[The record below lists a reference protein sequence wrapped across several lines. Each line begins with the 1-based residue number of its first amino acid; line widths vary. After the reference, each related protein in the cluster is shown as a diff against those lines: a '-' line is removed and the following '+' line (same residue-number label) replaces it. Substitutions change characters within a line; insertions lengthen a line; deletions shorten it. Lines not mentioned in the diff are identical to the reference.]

1 MYRTKATKIYIE
13 SSGDRLFTSIRP
25 ILFLGFIVAFVLIVS
40 FLLVSAHNRARQD
53 LIETLSLERQLKET
67 HQKLKSDMAGITQ
80 SRLLALKAK
89 ERLGLSQPK
98 DEEVLVLK

>member
-1 MYRTKATKIYIE
+1 MYRTKAKKIYIE
-13 SSGDRLFTSIRP
+13 SSGDALFTSIRP
-25 ILFLGFIVAFVLIVS
+25 ILFLGFIVAFVLVVS

-53 LIETLSLERQLKET
+53 LVETLSLERQLKDT

-89 ERLGLSQPK
+89 ERLGLSKPK